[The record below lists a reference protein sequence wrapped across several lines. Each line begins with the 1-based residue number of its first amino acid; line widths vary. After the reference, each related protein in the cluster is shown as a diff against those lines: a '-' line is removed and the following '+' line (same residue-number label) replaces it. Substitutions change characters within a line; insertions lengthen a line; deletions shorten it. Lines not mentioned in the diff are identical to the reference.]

1 MAVLHKFRMAL
12 KNLFLKIGID
22 IKFVKKEEPINPI
35 EFNSVENLNKMWE
48 DFKRQETYQSSE
60 YKQLYYKLEE
70 IIKDHK
76 IDINNKKVVDLGCG
90 MGIMLSILNDNYQNL
105 KIYGYD
111 ASSVA
116 VEIAQKQL
124 PNGVFKEFDIYKPG
138 SEKFDVLF
146 CMEVLEHLLYPETAM
161 KNIIGRMHNDSV
173 LLLTVPNGRKDTWL
187 GHINFWSPESWNIF
201 IEKTSEGI
209 LFITG
214 ELTDTALYAIIGN
227 NIQKNNL

>member
-1 MAVLHKFRMAL
+1 MAVLHKFRMGL
-12 KNLFLKIGID
+12 KKLLLKAGID
-22 IKFVKKEEPINPI
+22 IKFIKKEEPIDPI
-35 EFNSVENLNKMWE
+35 AFNSVENLNKMWE
-48 DFKRQETYQSSE
+48 DFKRLETYESSE

-70 IIKDHK
+70 IIKHHK
-76 IDINNKKVVDLGCG
+76 IDIDNKKVVDLGCG

-124 PNGVFKEFDIYKPG
+124 PKGIFKEFDIYQAS

-146 CMEVLEHLLYPETAM
+146 CMEVLEHLLYPENAM
-161 KNIIGRMHNDSV
+161 KNIIGRMHKDSV

-201 IEKTSEGI
+201 LERTSEGI
-209 LFITG
+209 PFITG

-227 NIQKNNL
+227 NIQKNHS